1 MKFNEMNLSKPILRA
16 VREMGYEDPSPIQEK
31 TIPLVLEGRDILG
44 CAQTGSGKTAAFAL
58 PIIQNLTKE
67 KGSKIRALIMT
78 PTRELAVQIF
88 ENIVSYS
95 KHLDLRSVVIFGGV
109 SQLPQV
115 EKLNRGVD
123 ILIAT
128 PGRSLDLVQQKIID
142 LSQIETF
149 VLDEA
154 DCMLDMGF
162 INDVKKVIQY
172 IPTKRQT
179 LLFSATMPK
188 EIEKLASSILVNPET
203 VKQDIVTKTVDTIQQ
218 FVYFVDKPNK
228 MQLLVHIMKTEN
240 VKNAIVFTRTKH
252 GADKVTKLLVKFGIP
267 ALAIHGNKGQ
277 NARQDALKK
286 FKRGEVKVLV
296 ATDIAAR
303 GIDIS
308 NLSHVFNYDLPDV
321 AETYIHRIGRTGR
334 AGCDGI
340 AISFCNYDDMEN
352 LSNIEMHTQKN
363 LVRLH
368 SEWPMQIMEKTV
380 KQPRKGDSSQAVNR
394 AVIPCQK
401 NAQSQNDTDPKE
413 ELATAEIA
421 KKEKID
427 LSKIKD
433 ISLSGHA
440 VDKKSA
446 GRFNKS
452 RFGQGK
458 AASQGKASNGKSGK
472 SGAKKYVSS
481 TVKKKTVVK
490 SKSSEFN
497 I

>member
-1 MKFNEMNLSKPILRA
+1 MIRKSIYKDGRMKFNEMNLSKPILRA
-16 VREMGYEDPSPIQEK
+16 VRQMGYEDPSPIQEK

-67 KGSKIRALIMT
+67 KGFKIRALIMT

-286 FKRGEVKVLV
+286 FKR
-296 ATDIAAR
+296 D
-303 GIDIS
+303 
-308 NLSHVFNYDLPDV
+308 
-321 AETYIHRIGRTGR
+321 
-334 AGCDGI
+334 
-340 AISFCNYDDMEN
+340 
-352 LSNIEMHTQKN
+352 
-363 LVRLH
+363 
-368 SEWPMQIMEKTV
+368 
-380 KQPRKGDSSQAVNR
+380 
-394 AVIPCQK
+394 
-401 NAQSQNDTDPKE
+401 
-413 ELATAEIA
+413 
-421 KKEKID
+421 
-427 LSKIKD
+427 
-433 ISLSGHA
+433 
-440 VDKKSA
+440 
-446 GRFNKS
+446 
-452 RFGQGK
+452 
-458 AASQGKASNGKSGK
+458 
-472 SGAKKYVSS
+472 
-481 TVKKKTVVK
+481 
-490 SKSSEFN
+490 
-497 I
+497 

>member
-1 MKFNEMNLSKPILRA
+1 M
-16 VREMGYEDPSPIQEK
+16 
-31 TIPLVLEGRDILG
+31 
-44 CAQTGSGKTAAFAL
+44 
-58 PIIQNLTKE
+58 
-67 KGSKIRALIMT
+67 
-78 PTRELAVQIF
+78 
-88 ENIVSYS
+88 
-95 KHLDLRSVVIFGGV
+95 IFGGV

-115 EKLNRGVD
+115 EKLNRGAD

-128 PGRSLDLVQQKIID
+128 PGRLLDFVQQKIID

-162 INDVKKVIQY
+162 INDVKRVIQY
-172 IPTKRQT
+172 IPTERQT

-188 EIEKLASSILVNPET
+188 EIEELASSILVNPET

-228 MQLLVHIMKTEN
+228 MQLLIHIMKTEK

-252 GADKVTKLLVKFGIP
+252 GADKVAKLLVKFGIP

-286 FKRGEVKVLV
+286 FKRGEVRVLV

-321 AETYIHRIGRTGR
+321 ADTYIHRIGRTGR
-334 AGCDGI
+334 AGCEGI

-380 KQPRKGDSSQAVNR
+380 KQPRKGDSSQ
-394 AVIPCQK
+394 
-401 NAQSQNDTDPKE
+401 
-413 ELATAEIA
+413 
-421 KKEKID
+421 
-427 LSKIKD
+427 
-433 ISLSGHA
+433 
-440 VDKKSA
+440 
-446 GRFNKS
+446 
-452 RFGQGK
+452 GK
-458 AASQGKASNGKSGK
+458 AGKGKTGK
-472 SGAKKYVSS
+472 PGAKKNTSFN
-481 TVKKKTVVK
+481 TKKKTVVK
-490 SKSSEFN
+490 SKSNKFN